1 MAQVVMALDF
11 SGMEDFDFDNIVTQ
25 WFIDNEVQVKEE
37 SFSNGKDILNYN
49 HYEKFNVV
57 IFNFDNLDGDYFSEL
72 FYTYLNYIKEPSL
85 IKVSLAEEGQ
95 FGFETLVETTLD
107 KFLEMLNTADS
118 EDEWNGLEV
127 YDLRIYYTI

>member
-11 SGMEDFDFDNIVTQ
+11 SGMEDFDFNNIVTQ

-72 FYTYLNYIKEPSL
+72 FYTYLNCIKDPSS

-107 KFLEMLNTADS
+107 KFLEMLNTADG
-118 EDEWNGLEV
+118 EDE
-127 YDLRIYYTI
+127 

>member
-11 SGMEDFDFDNIVTQ
+11 SGMEDFDFNSIVTQ

-72 FYTYLNYIKEPSL
+72 FYTYLNNIKDPSL

-107 KFLEMLNTADS
+107 KFLEMLNTADE
-118 EDEWNGLEV
+118 EDEWYGLEV